1 MHNNRVVSIFEV
13 FELATFAQND
23 QPRKQMGFRRMVRP
37 SNITLMYYR
46 ITPLRGIKCVS
57 EF

>member
-46 ITPLRGIKCVS
+46 ITPLRGIKSVS